1 MSDEQKPLQSKQLT
15 ERLDLEFALDAAQL
29 GVWELDPV
37 TNLLNWDDRC
47 RQLFGINSD
56 NRLSY
61 EQAISHIHPDD
72 LERVEKAVK
81 WAMSPDSGG
90 DYNITYRTIGA
101 DDHLLRWVRFIGKSY
116 FNERGEIQRFAGIAQ
131 NVTQEVNA
139 RQQELASVIEKTPY
153 YVTIANLDGSIR
165 YMNPYGQQLLGL
177 NVLNVTT
184 KTIND
189 LYPANDL
196 EKITDEVLPSLLA
209 GKNWNE
215 RISTIQQI
223 TGELIPID
231 ATGFLLVDP
240 ISGQPEASVILGR
253 DLSSE
258 LKSQQ
263 QQLQMMQHLKA
274 NEANLRSVIEAAP
287 AGIALFVGRELI
299 VRIPNQTFINIVGKG
314 QDIEGQ
320 PLWKIMPE
328 LESQP
333 FLQILDDVYTS
344 GKTYQSFKTQ
354 VEIIQ
359 HGLLTQNYYNITF
372 TPLFDSEGKVYAIL
386 DISVDVTEQ
395 VLAQQRVERSQL
407 QLLTLFEQSPVAI
420 AIIDK
425 TDLTFNMANPFY
437 GELVGRK
444 PEEIVGRPL
453 LEAMPELQGQG
464 FDELLNQV
472 IATGIP
478 FTSKETAVNMLRNN
492 QLETM
497 YADLTYQPLFETD
510 DYISGVMVVATDV
523 TLQVLARQKIQ
534 EAESSLRGA
543 VELAELGTWQM
554 DMATGILDYSQ
565 RLKDWFGIEKDEIVT
580 VRKAYKCVR
589 ESDRARIK
597 DAINQAIIAE
607 INGILD
613 VEYTIHSGHAG
624 KEKILH
630 MQGRV
635 LFDTNGKAYKI
646 NGLVQNVTHQ
656 RKVRLALENQVQQRT
671 EELKTANN
679 ELIAANEELDKS
691 NKLLELSNQNLQQF
705 AYVASHDLQEPLRKI
720 KSFGDLLRMR
730 YGNELGKGTDF
741 IHRMQT
747 AAERMSV
754 LIEDLLVFSRISS
767 QNEVAEPVE
776 LNEVINI
783 VINDLEITIQE
794 TEAKLSIGSL
804 PTVSG
809 NKSQL
814 SHLFLN
820 LFSNALKFR
829 HTNIPVLISVNAQII
844 TAADLPVNLRPTRAT
859 AAYHRIEVSDN
870 GIGFDQKYA
879 DRIFQVFQRLHGKN
893 EYAGTG
899 IGLAIC
905 EKVVTNH
912 GGAIM
917 AISQKDQGA
926 TFVIF
931 LPI

>member
-386 DISVDVTEQ
+386 DISVDVTEH

-597 DAINQAIIAE
+597 DAINQAIIAG

>member
-386 DISVDVTEQ
+386 DISVDVTEH

-597 DAINQAIIAE
+597 DAINQAIIAG

-767 QNEVAEPVE
+767 QNEAAEPVE

>member
-829 HTNIPVLISVNAQII
+829 HANIPVLISVNAQII